1 MTQEL
6 QNFKDRFLKPLGSY
20 HGEFSPS
27 NLAFDANLQ
36 EFAQQVSY
44 LCNLETNGKIS
55 PEATYTKIKQLWQEL
70 KQSKQELLDNTDF
83 TTDE

>member
-1 MTQEL
+1 MTQEQ
-6 QNFKDRFLKPLGSY
+6 QNLKDRFLKPVGRY
-20 HGEFSPS
+20 YGEFSPS

-55 PEATYTKIKQLWQEL
+55 PEETYTKIKQLWQQLE
-70 KQSKQELLDNTDF
+70 QSKQELLDNTNF
-83 TTDE
+83 ATDE